1 MGFIMKSGKNLNDLL
16 NENKAQILR
25 YLIHHR
31 GCSRTELSEAVGLKP
46 ASITKIVQQLLED
59 NLVVETGLS
68 EGLRGGGLSASPL
81 TTLIFMSLPSKSPG
95 SG

>member
-1 MGFIMKSGKNLNDLL
+1 MRFIMKSGKNLNDLL

-46 ASITKIVQQLLED
+46 ASITKIVQQLFRRQPCGG
-59 NLVVETGLS
+59 NRS
-68 EGLRGGGLSASPL
+68 LRGS
-81 TTLIFMSLPSKSPG
+81 
-95 SG
+95 